1 MSNALS
7 YALLLR
13 PIGQLLE
20 ALRIESFALI
30 TDGDDLV
37 VRDKTPGR
45 KQLTPR
51 ERALLTEWQVTHT
64 RPEDKEGALRLASGI
79 VEWRMT
85 RHDIERLE
93 GEGRSRRQNPNR
105 TPDIHSVSQMLRVV
119 GALVD
124 HKNGRLLNVTKE
136 DQKNWQMESVFLRN
150 WECRHYMI
158 SGYVFTGETSRNR
171 EAFKDRRQDV
181 GSLVRA
187 TLDTVRFSG
196 EFGIE

>member
-30 TDGDDLV
+30 SDGDDLV

-85 RHDIERLE
+85 RQDIERLE

-136 DQKNWQMESVFLRN
+136 DQKVAFEYELADGKRVSEELGVPALYDLWVRIYRRN
-150 WECRHYMI
+150 IPH
-158 SGYVFTGETSRNR
+158 S
-171 EAFKDRRQDV
+171 
-181 GSLVRA
+181 
-187 TLDTVRFSG
+187 
-196 EFGIE
+196 